1 MLHKLLKIELLI
13 LFATTI
19 LAFVA
24 FYYQGALPDNA
35 YMITSS
41 SESIGW
47 PSYAFFSFVAM
58 FGHFVGPWV
67 FFPFIFMAM
76 TYGFVLRSRDCAWDL
91 SLAPFVLSVFL
102 CTGFYLY
109 PEFLGQGL
117 RFLMQ
122 EYASDFALFSTLLI
136 SLAGC
141 FVVIFRGT
149 FFETLIYSA
158 QRFSSFVV
166 RLPYWLSHLRPF
178 SRLSQ
183 SASGAKQSLLSH
195 RVKFR
200 DLLKGEPQA
209 ALPEQSSSERE
220 RRQEK
225 NVSSDSGS
233 PKEKR
238 PIFTFNRTQEVADQG
253 AEDRPNLKEDIP
265 QERSRA
271 AIKPGR
277 SAPSARASAEHA
289 DYKKIVESFAQKQ
302 RPVES
307 SHPDDEY
314 FHDIINRIE
323 EKLGDFGIDGKI
335 LNILKGPVVDTF
347 ELETGPGVKVSKI
360 NGIQDDLTMALMG
373 APIRIVYPMPQKTT
387 IGIEV
392 PRNPRDVIFLHEVL
406 QSSDFSDSSARLPVA
421 MGKNAFGETFVVDL
435 ASMPHMLVAGATGA
449 GKSVFIN
456 TLLVSLLIK
465 RSPQQMKLILIDPKQ
480 LELALYSSLPHL
492 VMPVL
497 TDPKKSSI
505 ALLWAVEEMERRY
518 AILKECGV
526 RNIEGFNKK
535 IANAGPAMLA
545 KIRDL
550 YKNDPDDEGYQL
562 PYLVIIVDEFAD
574 LILTKAGKE
583 IENYICR
590 LAAKARAAG
599 VHLVLATQRPSVDVV
614 TGLIKSNFPTRVSF
628 RVTTNADSRTILDSV
643 GAEKLLGKGDMLYRN
658 GTETT
663 RVHSS
668 FVDEEEIEVLV
679 DQLADMQGSF
689 NDDAMDFLENGG
701 PQENQ
706 DDFSFGSHLNSSL
719 SSSGSG
725 DDLFD
730 QAVRVVMEQRA
741 ASASMLQRRLKIGY
755 NRAANLIDELESK
768 GVVGPAQGAK
778 PRSVMS
784 SPEADL

>member
-1 MLHKLLKIELLI
+1 MLHKLLKIELLF

-19 LAFVA
+19 LAFAA

-35 YMITSS
+35 YTISS
-41 SESIGW
+41 NSESIGW
-47 PSYAFFSFVAM
+47 VSYGFFTFVAM
-58 FGHFVGPWV
+58 FGYFIGPWI
-67 FFPFIFMAM
+67 FFPFIVMAM
-76 TYGFVLRSRDCAWDL
+76 SYGFVLRARDCFWDL
-91 SLAPFVLSVFL
+91 SLAPLLSAVFL
-102 CTGFYLY
+102 CSGFYLF
-109 PEFLGQGL
+109 PEFLGRGL
-117 RFLMQ
+117 RILLND
-122 EYASDFALFSTLLI
+122 YASDFALVSTLFLGLI
-136 SLAGC
+136 GC
-141 FVVIFRGT
+141 FVVVFRGA
-149 FFETLIYSA
+149 FFETLISTTHQVA
-158 QRFSSFVV
+158 QGLGH
-166 RLPYWLSHLRPF
+166 LPGWLSNLRLF
-178 SRLSQ
+178 SRF
-183 SASGAKQSLLSH
+183 GEGTKEAKQSLLGY
-195 RVKFR
+195 RVKLR
-200 DLLKGEPQA
+200 DMLKGESRP
-209 ALPEQSSSERE
+209 ALPETRAIEEMHQNPIEDTVKKATNKV
-220 RRQEK
+220 EK
-225 NVSSDSGS
+225 KPV
-233 PKEKR
+233 
-238 PIFTFNRTQEVADQG
+238 FTFNKTQEVAQSKPV
-253 AEDRPNLKEDIP
+253 EENPEVPNQP
-265 QERSRA
+265 N
-271 AIKPGR
+271 R
-277 SAPSARASAEHA
+277 SAPSPRASAQHQ
-289 DYKKIVESFAQKQ
+289 DYKKIVEGFAQKE
-302 RPVES
+302 RAVENT
-307 SHPDDEY
+307 HPDDGY

-335 LNILKGPVVDTF
+335 INILKGPVVDTF

-406 QSSDFSDSSARLPVA
+406 QSSDFSDSGARLPVA

-456 TLLVSLLIK
+456 TLLVSLLVK

-497 TDPKKSSI
+497 TDPKKSAI

-518 AILKECGV
+518 TILKECGV

-535 IANAGPAMLA
+535 IANAQPAMLA
-545 KIRDL
+545 RIRDH

-583 IENYICR
+583 IEAYICR

-599 VHLVLATQRPSVDVV
+599 IHLVLATQRPSVDVV

-668 FVDEEEIEVLV
+668 YVDEEEIEVLV
-679 DQLADMQGSF
+679 DKLADMQGSF
-689 NDDAMDFLENGG
+689 NDDAMEFLENGG
-701 PQENQ
+701 PQDNQ

-719 SSSGSG
+719 TSSGSG

-768 GVVGPAQGAK
+768 GIVGPAQGAK

-784 SPEADL
+784 SSEPDL